1 MNMSKRADVRA
12 VACTGYAVVLA
23 LLAAPAAAD
32 FKRFTTKSE
41 FLGLV
46 VEREFTASETSV
58 RYTEDG
64 NMVGFARGME
74 IKGTWDWISDALC
87 RKATLGSTDLGYDC
101 LTVHADGDN
110 VILVRDEGLGQAF
123 LLRRASAGHSS
134 SGGSVQTV
142 RVSCFC

>member
-1 MNMSKRADVRA
+1 MKLSKRTGVRA
-12 VACTGYAVVLA
+12 VACTGCAVVLA

-32 FKRFTTKSE
+32 FKRITTKSE
-41 FLGLV
+41 FLDLV

-64 NMVGFARGME
+64 NMVGVARGMQ

-87 RKATLGSTDLGYDC
+87 RKATLGSTDLGHDC
-101 LTVHADGDN
+101 LTVHADGDH
-110 VILVRDEGLGQAF
+110 VILVRNKGLGQAF
-123 LLRRASAGHSS
+123 LLRRAPAGRSS
-134 SGGSVQTV
+134 SGESAQTV